1 MHKFLAAALIAFT
14 TLSTGCAA
22 MGTKRPTGGGGQITK
37 TTSEDKTPTAL
48 DHDVT
53 FDGRADLG
61 QR

>member
-1 MHKFLAAALIAFT
+1 MYKLVAAALIAFT

-22 MGTKRPTGGGGQITK
+22 MGTKRPTGGAQITK